1 MGAGIFYN
9 SYKVSFLIGEK
20 ENQFRLYERGFFR
33 LQNTQAINSP
43 LFSGKSSNI
52 FIQGA
57 GRNPSPLPPPP
68 HTAQLAAMLEIS

>member
-33 LQNTQAINSP
+33 LQNTQAIHPP
-43 LFSGKSSNI
+43 LFSGK
-52 FIQGA
+52 
-57 GRNPSPLPPPP
+57 
-68 HTAQLAAMLEIS
+68 